1 MPKEMMSAIIIT
13 LIYRK
18 GVLTMMNFE
27 ELLAKLGDA
36 YEGVTVYSVEDR
48 EMTTHETAIVYYFD
62 ENEALRYAESLWAPL
77 SQDERDYKEISVHR
91 GEIQYLEQ
99 NQTYRF
105 LVLQKLF
112 KAYKKIYV
120 TQEFATAY
128 RALRKDYHMA
138 QGLSEDD
145 AQAEAKKD
153 FNAEYAIQPV
163 IKFGM
168 FAGYNYAPKLN

>member
-1 MPKEMMSAIIIT
+1 MSNSAIIIT

-62 ENEALRYAESLWAPL
+62 EDEALRYAESLWAPL
-77 SQDERDYKEISVHR
+77 TQDERDYKEISVHR

-120 TQEFATAY
+120 TQEFATEF

-138 QGLSEDD
+138 QGLSEDN
-145 AQAEAKKD
+145 ALAEAKKD

>member
-1 MPKEMMSAIIIT
+1 M
-13 LIYRK
+13 
-18 GVLTMMNFE
+18 
-27 ELLAKLGDA
+27 
-36 YEGVTVYSVEDR
+36 
-48 EMTTHETAIVYYFD
+48 
-62 ENEALRYAESLWAPL
+62 RYAESLWAPL
-77 SQDERDYKEISVHR
+77 TQDERDYKEISVHR

-120 TQEFATAY
+120 TQEFATEF

-138 QGLSEDD
+138 QGLGEED
-145 AQAEAKKD
+145 AQTEAKKD

>member
-1 MPKEMMSAIIIT
+1 
-13 LIYRK
+13 
-18 GVLTMMNFE
+18 MMNFE
-27 ELLAKLGDA
+27 ELLAKLGDT
-36 YEGVTVYSVEDR
+36 YEGVTVYSVEAR
-48 EMTTHETAIVYYFD
+48 EMTTHETAIVYFFD
-62 ENEALRYAESLWAPL
+62 DTEALRYAESLWAPL
-77 SQDERDYKEISVHR
+77 TQDQRDYKEISVHR

-99 NQTYRF
+99 CQSYRF
-105 LVLQKLF
+105 LVLQKLY
-112 KAYKKIYV
+112 KAYKKVYV
-120 TQEFATAY
+120 TQDFATAY
-128 RALRKDYHMA
+128 RTLRKDYHLA

>member
-1 MPKEMMSAIIIT
+1 MSNSAIIIT

-62 ENEALRYAESLWAPL
+62 EYEALRYAESLWAPL

-120 TQEFATAY
+120 TQDFATEF

>member
-1 MPKEMMSAIIIT
+1 MSNSAIIIT

-77 SQDERDYKEISVHR
+77 TQDERDYKEISVHR

-145 AQAEAKKD
+145 ALAEAKKE

-168 FAGYNYAPKLN
+168 FAGYNYAPELK

>member
-1 MPKEMMSAIIIT
+1 MSNSAIIIT

-62 ENEALRYAESLWAPL
+62 ENEALRYAESLWAPFT
-77 SQDERDYKEISVHR
+77 QDERDYKEISVHR

>member
-1 MPKEMMSAIIIT
+1 MSNSAIIIT

-62 ENEALRYAESLWAPL
+62 EDEALRYAESLWAPL

>member
-1 MPKEMMSAIIIT
+1 MSNSAIIIT

-48 EMTTHETAIVYYFD
+48 EMTTHKTAIVYYFD

-77 SQDERDYKEISVHR
+77 TQDERDYKEISVHR

>member
-1 MPKEMMSAIIIT
+1 MSNSAIIIT
-13 LIYRK
+13 LIYWK

-36 YEGVTVYSVEDR
+36 CEGVTVYSVEDR
-48 EMTTHETAIVYYFD
+48 EMTTHETAIVYYFE

-99 NQTYRF
+99 NHTYRF

-120 TQEFATAY
+120 TQDFATEF
-128 RALRKDYHMA
+128 RALRKDYHIA
-138 QGLSEDD
+138 QGLSEED

>member
-1 MPKEMMSAIIIT
+1 
-13 LIYRK
+13 
-18 GVLTMMNFE
+18 MMNFE

-48 EMTTHETAIVYYFD
+48 EMTTPETAIVYYFD

-77 SQDERDYKEISVHR
+77 TQDERDYKEISVHR

-128 RALRKDYHMA
+128 HALRKDYHMA
-138 QGLSEDD
+138 QGLSDDD

>member
-1 MPKEMMSAIIIT
+1 MSNSAIIIT

-77 SQDERDYKEISVHR
+77 TQDERDYKEISVHR

-120 TQEFATAY
+120 TQEFATEF

-138 QGLSEDD
+138 QGLSEDN
-145 AQAEAKKD
+145 ALAEAKKD

>member
-1 MPKEMMSAIIIT
+1 
-13 LIYRK
+13 
-18 GVLTMMNFE
+18 MMNFE
-27 ELLAKLGDA
+27 ELLAKLGEQ

-62 ENEALRYAESLWAPL
+62 EAEAIRYAEQLWEPL

-91 GEIQYLEQ
+91 GEVQYMEQ
-99 NQTYRF
+99 NQSYRF

-128 RALRKDYHMA
+128 RALRKEYHIA
-138 QGLSEDD
+138 QGLSEED
-145 AQAEAKKD
+145 ALAEAKKD
-153 FNAEYAIQPV
+153 FNAAYAIQPV

-168 FAGYNYAPKLN
+168 FAGYNYAPELK